1 MAFCSNCG
9 AKLDAGA
16 RFCPECGTSV
26 EVTPKAGTPAGAESP
41 QPSPQQVQQPAQP
54 APQQAPQPTPQQAQ
68 QPAPQP
74 APRPVPQSNV
84 QVDDTQKYKTLG
96 GWLLFFL
103 ICWGISALRALLDLV
118 QYLRMIAYFGIGYVQ
133 PAFGSIL
140 VDLVSIGL
148 SVIMIVLI
156 VQRHPKFLRIYQ
168 ILTIVNIAL
177 SLLVT
182 VPLAFSLGSTNAAPV
197 LAAGF
202 AGTVL
207 GGVVGLVLMTM
218 YFCKSVR
225 VRTYMESTE
234 YLDNA
239 LFKIG
244 V

>member
-9 AKLDAGA
+9 AKLEEGA

-26 EVTPKAGTPAGAESP
+26 EAAPKAGTPVTPASVESP
-41 QPSPQQVQQPAQP
+41 QPS
-54 APQQAPQPTPQQAQ
+54 PQPTPQQAQ
-68 QPAPQP
+68 QPAPQQ

-168 ILTIVNIAL
+168 ILTIVNVAL
-177 SLLVT
+177 SLLVI
-182 VPLAFSLGSTNAAPV
+182 VPLAFTMGSTNAAPV

-225 VRTYMESTE
+225 VRTYMGSAE

>member
-9 AKLDAGA
+9 AKLDEGA

-26 EVTPKAGTPAGAESP
+26 EAVPRTGTPTSAES
-41 QPSPQQVQQPAQP
+41 
-54 APQQAPQPTPQQAQ
+54 PQPTPQQDQQ

-118 QYLRMIAYFGIGYVQ
+118 QYIRMIAYFGIEYVQ
-133 PAFGSIL
+133 PSFGSIL
-140 VDLVSIGL
+140 VDLLSIGL
-148 SVIMIVLI
+148 SVAMIVLI
-156 VQRHPKFLRIYQ
+156 VRRYPKFLRIYQ
-168 ILTIVNIAL
+168 ILTIANVAL
-177 SLLVT
+177 SLFVLVPMA
-182 VPLAFSLGSTNAAPV
+182 VRLGSTNAAPV

-202 AGTVL
+202 MGTVL
-207 GGVVGLVLMTM
+207 GGAIGLVLMTM

-225 VRTYMESTE
+225 VRTYMGSTE

>member
-9 AKLDAGA
+9 AKLEEGA

-26 EVTPKAGTPAGAESP
+26 EAAPKAGTPVTPASAESP
-41 QPSPQQVQQPAQP
+41 QPTPQPAPQPTPQQVQQPA
-54 APQQAPQPTPQQAQ
+54 PQQ
-68 QPAPQP
+68 

-177 SLLVT
+177 SLFVI
-182 VPLAFSLGSTNAAPV
+182 VPLAFTMGSTNAAPV

-225 VRTYMESTE
+225 VRTYMGSAE

>member
-9 AKLDAGA
+9 ARLEEGA

-41 QPSPQQVQQPAQP
+41 QPSPQQVQQPA
-54 APQQAPQPTPQQAQ
+54 PQPTPQQAQ
-68 QPAPQP
+68 QPASQP

-177 SLLVT
+177 SLFVI
-182 VPLAFSLGSTNAAPV
+182 VPLAFTMGSTNAAPV

-225 VRTYMESTE
+225 VRTYMGSAE

-239 LFKIG
+239 LFKIS

>member
-9 AKLDAGA
+9 AKLEEGA

-26 EVTPKAGTPAGAESP
+26 EAAPKAGTPVTPASAESP
-41 QPSPQQVQQPAQP
+41 QPTPQPAPQPTPQQVQQPA
-54 APQQAPQPTPQQAQ
+54 PQQ
-68 QPAPQP
+68 

-84 QVDDTQKYKTLG
+84 QVEDTQKYKTLG

-168 ILTIVNIAL
+168 ILTIANAAL
-177 SLLVT
+177 SLFVT
-182 VPLAFSLGSTNAAPV
+182 VPMAINLRATNAAPV
-197 LAAGF
+197 LAIGIL
-202 AGTVL
+202 GTFF
-207 GGVVGLVLMTM
+207 GLATGLILMTM

-225 VRTYMESTE
+225 VRTYMGGTE
-234 YLDNA
+234 YQQKA
-239 LFKIG
+239 LFRIG